1 MIERPRRWKFTVQ
14 DKDRHGNV
22 RTYLRLP
29 GKPKVRLHETPGTDA
44 FEAEYRR
51 AIDAKPVPP
60 KAPVRAI
67 APGSVDALV
76 VAYYGSAAFRAMDER
91 SQRVRRGILDRFR
104 MAHGDKPAAR
114 LEARHLV
121 QIRDAR
127 ADTPEAANGLLKA
140 LRAAFRHGVEAGLVA
155 DNPAARVAYL
165 PSANPDGFHA
175 WTMAEVERFEAAYP
189 VGTLPRLAL
198 ALLLYTGQRRSDVVA
213 LGTQHLRDGVLT
225 FTQVKGRRRKP
236 VRLSIPVIP
245 ELQRIIDA
253 TPLPPPPKGSAIGA
267 LAFLR
272 NQAGKAYTP
281 DGFGNQFRRWCRAAG
296 LPECS
301 PHGLRKAAAS
311 RLAEL
316 GCSAHEIM
324 AVTGHRTLKEVDR
337 YTREAAQRVMA
348 QSAMKRMAED
358 AAGKEKVPPGAGTPE
373 WDETAAQPLDQ
384 KGYEECMVP
393 RAGIEPA
400 TLRFSVACSTN

>member
-44 FEAEYRR
+44 FEVEYRR
-51 AIDAKPVPP
+51 AIEAKPVPP
-60 KAPVRAI
+60 KAPVRAV

-76 VAYYGSAAFRAMDER
+76 VAYYASATFRRMDAR

-104 MAHGDKPAAR
+104 VAHGDKPAAR
-114 LEARHLV
+114 LEPRHLV

-140 LRAAFRHGVEAGLVA
+140 LRAAFRHGIEAGLVSE
-155 DNPAARVAYL
+155 NPAARVAYL
-165 PSANPDGFHA
+165 PSGNPDGFHA
-175 WTMAEVERFEAAYP
+175 WTLAEIERFEAVYP
-189 VGTLPRLAL
+189 VGTMARLAL
-198 ALLLYTGQRRSDVVA
+198 ALLLYTGQRRSDVVG
-213 LGTQHLRDGVLT
+213 LGPQHVRDGVLT
-225 FTQVKGRRRKP
+225 FTQAKNRARKP
-236 VRLSIPVIP
+236 VRLSIPIIP

-253 TPLPPPPKGSAIGA
+253 TPVPPAPKGSAIGG

-272 NQAGKAYTP
+272 GETGKPYTP
-281 DGFGNQFRRWCRAAG
+281 DSFGNRFRKWCRAAG

-316 GCSAHEIM
+316 GCSSHEIM

-348 QSAMKRMAED
+348 ASAMARMSQD
-358 AAGKEKVPPGAGTPE
+358 AAGKEKVPPSAGTPE
-373 WDETAAQPLDQ
+373 WDENNAQPTDR

-393 RAGIEPA
+393 RSGLAKA
-400 TLRFSVACSTN
+400 K